1 MSKASVLTNQLPA
14 KRQAAPA
21 SSTPTSSGGNG
32 VVPPGTS
39 VIDALF
45 FDGDQHQE
53 AQKRKKLADWSA
65 IEHLF

>member
-14 KRQAAPA
+14 KRQAALP
-21 SSTPTSSGGNG
+21 STTTSSGNG

>member
-21 SSTPTSSGGNG
+21 STASSSVNG

-45 FDGDQHQE
+45 FDGDQQQE